1 MGSFESMKLNPA
13 VETRLV
19 GKKISF
25 PVWWIMS
32 CVIEDPLEAVK
43 MFCFFGIVGDGS
55 SKMSRCS
62 QVTI

>member
-13 VETRLV
+13 VETCLV
-19 GKKISF
+19 GKISF

-43 MFCFFGIVGDGS
+43 MFCFFV
-55 SKMSRCS
+55 
-62 QVTI
+62 